1 MRFFLDEDDKKSQ
14 DIKNNLRRQGSQRK
28 HMINKT
34 QEVMVGEGFEDDLDY
49 SQSIKNRSQKVL
61 IKLKKT
67 LINIKK

>member
-1 MRFFLDEDDKKSQ
+1 MRFFLDEDDTKSQ
-14 DIKNNLRRQGSQRK
+14 DIKNNLWKQGSQRK

-49 SQSIKNRSQKVL
+49 SQSIKNKSQKVL